1 MVSSI
6 LDGVASIADSSD
18 PLKIRYEGISYKPF
32 ISLFQMIGAVEANR
46 QLAGIGWPSSSF
58 LDRIIHVNYSELCCR
73 HCI

>member
-32 ISLFQMIGAVEANR
+32 ISLFQMTGAVDASP
-46 QLAGIGWPSSSF
+46 QLAGIGRSSSSRV
-58 LDRIIHVNYSELCCR
+58 LYAILLT
-73 HCI
+73 